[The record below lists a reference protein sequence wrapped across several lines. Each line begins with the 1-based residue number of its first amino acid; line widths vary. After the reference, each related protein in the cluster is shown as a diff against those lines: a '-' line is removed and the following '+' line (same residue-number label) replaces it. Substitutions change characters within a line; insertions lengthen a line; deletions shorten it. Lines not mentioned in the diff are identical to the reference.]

1 MAEQKNDL
9 NLKKRIE
16 KILDVKTNG
25 KDMIQFLADT
35 LEEIDNKDV
44 DLEKTKV
51 KIQGVKVYTALLRE
65 VTQVALLGVKQD
77 KNKISIEKLNL

>member
-1 MAEQKNDL
+1 MAKNL
-9 NLKKRIE
+9 EERIE

-25 KDMIQFLADT
+25 KDMIEFLADT
-35 LEEIDNKDV
+35 LQEIDNKDV

>member
-1 MAEQKNDL
+1 MADQKNDL
-9 NLKKRIE
+9 NLNKRIAN
-16 KILDVKTNG
+16 ILDVKTNG

-65 VTQVALLGVKQD
+65 VTQVALLGVKQE
-77 KNKISIEKLNL
+77 KNKISIEKLSL